1 MTGCTYG
8 SWCPANH
15 ASAKAVYYLIMTH
28 LLLPL
33 LLMCSF
39 RAFTQDVPA
48 LLQQA
53 TRLESDFKEEDA
65 LVQYQQIVKLQ
76 PHKVF
81 ALCRCSDLSCRI
93 GNWQDSRDQK
103 IAYFKA
109 GRGYADAAWRLDSTN
124 SEANVVMAFSIGRM
138 ILLESGKEKVAGA
151 GAIKRYAENAI
162 RHDPENYKA
171 WHILG
176 RWQYEVSGLNFI
188 ERTLAK
194 WFYGALPDA
203 SLQESIRDYE
213 KSMSL
218 RPGFM
223 LNYLELAKACHRDGQ
238 NARAIQLLRRLDSL
252 KDGMYDD
259 RQVRREGRQLL
270 AEWQ

>member
-1 MTGCTYG
+1 MTR
-8 SWCPANH
+8 
-15 ASAKAVYYLIMTH
+15 LF
-28 LLLPL
+28 LPL
-33 LLMCSF
+33 LLTLSF
-39 RAFTQDVPA
+39 RALSQDVPA

-53 TRLESDFKEEDA
+53 ARLESAFREEDA
-65 LVQYQQIVKLQ
+65 LVKYQEIVKLQ
-76 PHKVF
+76 PHNVF
-81 ALCRCSDLSCRI
+81 ALCHCSDLSCRI
-93 GNWQDSRDQK
+93 GNRQDSRDKK
-103 IAYFKA
+103 IGYFKA
-109 GRGYADAAWRLDSTN
+109 GHDYADAAWHLDSTN

-138 ILLESGKEKVAGA
+138 ILLESGREKVAGA
-151 GAIKRYAENAI
+151 GAIKRYAGDAI
-162 RHDPENYKA
+162 RYDPGNYKA

-176 RWQYEVSGLNFI
+176 RWHYEISGLNFI
-188 ERTLAK
+188 ERMLAK

-218 RPGFM
+218 RPDFM

-259 RQVRREGRQLL
+259 RQVRKEGRQLL

>member
-1 MTGCTYG
+1 MTR
-8 SWCPANH
+8 
-15 ASAKAVYYLIMTH
+15 
-28 LLLPL
+28 LLPL
-33 LLMCSF
+33 MFLTLSF

-53 TRLESDFKEEDA
+53 AWLESSFKEEEA
-65 LVQYQQIVKLQ
+65 LVKYQEIIKLQ
-76 PHKVF
+76 PQNVF
-81 ALCRCSDLSCRI
+81 ALCHCSDLDCRI
-93 GNWQDSRDQK
+93 GNRQDSRDKK
-103 IAYFKA
+103 IGYFKA
-109 GRGYADAAWRLDSTN
+109 GRDYANTAWRLDSTN
-124 SEANVVMAFSIGRM
+124 SEANVVMAFSIGRI
-138 ILLESGKEKVAGA
+138 ILLESGREKVAGA

-162 RHDPENYKA
+162 KYDPGNYKA

-176 RWQYEVSGLNFI
+176 RWHYEVSGLNFI

-218 RPGFM
+218 HPGFM
-223 LNYLELAKACHRDGQ
+223 LNYLELARACHRDGQ

-259 RQVRREGRQLL
+259 RQVRREGQQLL
-270 AEWQ
+270 AEWE

>member
-1 MTGCTYG
+1 MTR
-8 SWCPANH
+8 
-15 ASAKAVYYLIMTH
+15 
-28 LLLPL
+28 LLPL
-33 LLMCSF
+33 LFLTLSF

-53 TRLESDFKEEDA
+53 AWLESSFKEEEA
-65 LVQYQQIVKLQ
+65 LVKYQEIIKLQ
-76 PHKVF
+76 PHNVF
-81 ALCRCSDLSCRI
+81 ALCHCSDLNCRI
-93 GNWQDSRDQK
+93 GNRQDSRDKK
-103 IAYFKA
+103 IGYFKA
-109 GRGYADAAWRLDSTN
+109 GRDYANIAWRLDSTN

-138 ILLESGKEKVAGA
+138 ILLESGREKVAGA

-162 RHDPENYKA
+162 RYDPGNYKA

-176 RWQYEVSGLNFI
+176 RWHYEVSGLNFI

-194 WFYGALPDA
+194 WLYGALPDA

-218 RPGFM
+218 RPDFM
-223 LNYLELAKACHRDGQ
+223 LNYLELARACHRDGQ

>member
-1 MTGCTYG
+1 MTR
-8 SWCPANH
+8 
-15 ASAKAVYYLIMTH
+15 LF
-28 LLLPL
+28 LPL
-33 LLMCSF
+33 LLTLSF
-39 RAFTQDVPA
+39 RALSQDVPA

-53 TRLESDFKEEDA
+53 ARLESAFREEDA
-65 LVQYQQIVKLQ
+65 LVKYQEIVKLQ
-76 PHKVF
+76 PHNVF
-81 ALCRCSDLSCRI
+81 ALCHCSDLSCRI
-93 GNWQDSRDQK
+93 GNRQDSRDKK
-103 IAYFKA
+103 IGYFKA
-109 GRGYADAAWRLDSTN
+109 GHDYADVAWHLDSTN

-138 ILLESGKEKVAGA
+138 ILLESGREKVAGA
-151 GAIKRYAENAI
+151 GAIKRYAGDAI
-162 RHDPENYKA
+162 RYDPGNYKA

-176 RWQYEVSGLNFI
+176 RWHYEISGLNFI
-188 ERTLAK
+188 ERMLAK

-203 SLQESIRDYE
+203 SLQESIHDYE

-218 RPGFM
+218 RPDFM

>member
-1 MTGCTYG
+1 MTRL
-8 SWCPANH
+8 
-15 ASAKAVYYLIMTH
+15 LI
-28 LLLPL
+28 PL
-33 LLMCSF
+33 LLTLSF
-39 RAFTQDVPA
+39 RAFPQDVPA

-53 TRLESDFKEEDA
+53 ARLESDFKEEDA
-65 LVQYQQIVKLQ
+65 LVKYREIVRLQ
-76 PHKVF
+76 PHNVF
-81 ALCRCSDLSCRI
+81 ALCHCSDLNCRI
-93 GNWQDSRDQK
+93 GNRQDSRDK
-103 IAYFKA
+103 KLNYFKA
-109 GRGYADAAWRLDSTN
+109 GRDYADAAWRLDSTS
-124 SEANVVMAFSIGRM
+124 SEANVVMAFSIGRI
-138 ILLESGKEKVAGA
+138 ILLESGREKVAGA

-162 RHDPENYKA
+162 KYDPDNYKA

-176 RWQYEVSGLNFI
+176 RWHYEVSGLNFI

-203 SLQESIRDYE
+203 SLQESIHDYE

-270 AEWQ
+270 AAWQ

>member
-1 MTGCTYG
+1 MTR
-8 SWCPANH
+8 
-15 ASAKAVYYLIMTH
+15 

-33 LLMCSF
+33 LLTLSF
-39 RAFTQDVPA
+39 RALPQDVPA

-53 TRLESDFKEEDA
+53 ARLESDFKEEEA
-65 LVQYQQIVKLQ
+65 LIKYQDIVKLQ
-76 PHKVF
+76 PHNVF
-81 ALCRCSDLSCRI
+81 ALCHCSDLSCRI
-93 GNWQDSRDQK
+93 GNRQDSRDKK
-103 IAYFKA
+103 IGYFKA
-109 GRGYADAAWRLDSTN
+109 GRDYADAAWRLDSTN

-138 ILLESGKEKVAGA
+138 ILLESGREKVAGA
-151 GAIKRYAENAI
+151 GAIKRFAENAI
-162 RHDPENYKA
+162 KYDPQNYKA

-176 RWQYEVSGLNFI
+176 RWHYEISGLNFI

-203 SLQESIRDYE
+203 SLQESIHDYE

-223 LNYLELAKACHRDGQ
+223 LNYLELARACHRDGQ

-259 RQVRREGRQLL
+259 RQVRKEGRQLL

>member
-1 MTGCTYG
+1 MTR
-8 SWCPANH
+8 
-15 ASAKAVYYLIMTH
+15 
-28 LLLPL
+28 LLPL
-33 LLMCSF
+33 LFLTLSF

-53 TRLESDFKEEDA
+53 AWLESSFKEEEA
-65 LVQYQQIVKLQ
+65 LVKYQEIIKLQ
-76 PHKVF
+76 PHNVF
-81 ALCRCSDLSCRI
+81 ALCHCSDLNCRI
-93 GNWQDSRDQK
+93 GNRQDSRDKK
-103 IAYFKA
+103 IGYFKA
-109 GRGYADAAWRLDSTN
+109 GRDYANIAWRLDSTN

-138 ILLESGKEKVAGA
+138 ILLESGREKVAGA

-162 RHDPENYKA
+162 RYDPGNYKA

-176 RWQYEVSGLNFI
+176 RWHYEVSGLNFI

-194 WFYGALPDA
+194 WLYGALPDA
-203 SLQESIRDYE
+203 SLQEPIRDYE

-218 RPGFM
+218 RPDFM
-223 LNYLELAKACHRDGQ
+223 LNYLELARACHRDGQ

>member
-1 MTGCTYG
+1 M
-8 SWCPANH
+8 NR
-15 ASAKAVYYLIMTH
+15 
-28 LLLPL
+28 LLLLL
-33 LLMCSF
+33 LLMFPF
-39 RAFTQDVPA
+39 RALTQDVPA

-53 TRLESDFKEEDA
+53 TWLESSFKEEDA
-65 LVQYQQIVKLQ
+65 LVVYQRIVKLQ
-76 PHKVF
+76 PHNVF
-81 ALCRCSDLSCRI
+81 ALCHCSDLSCRI
-93 GNWQDSRDQK
+93 GNRQDSRDKK
-103 IAYFKA
+103 IGYFKA
-109 GRGYADAAWRLDSTN
+109 GRDYANAAWRLDSTN
-124 SEANVVMAFSIGRM
+124 SEVNVVMAFSIGRI
-138 ILLESGKEKVAGA
+138 ILLESGREKVAGA
-151 GAIKRYAENAI
+151 GAIKKYAENAI
-162 RHDPENYKA
+162 KYNPDNYKA

-176 RWQYEVSGLNFI
+176 RWHYEVSGLNFI

-218 RPGFM
+218 RPDFM

-270 AEWQ
+270 AEWE

>member
-1 MTGCTYG
+1 MTR
-8 SWCPANH
+8 
-15 ASAKAVYYLIMTH
+15 

-33 LLMCSF
+33 LLTLSF
-39 RAFTQDVPA
+39 RALPQDVPA

-53 TRLESDFKEEDA
+53 ARLEADFKEEDA
-65 LVQYQQIVKLQ
+65 LVKYQEIVKLQ
-76 PHKVF
+76 PHNVF
-81 ALCRCSDLSCRI
+81 ALCHCSDLSCRI
-93 GNWQDSRDQK
+93 GNRQDSRDKK
-103 IAYFKA
+103 IDYFKA
-109 GRGYADAAWRLDSTN
+109 GHDYADAAWRLDSTN

-138 ILLESGKEKVAGA
+138 ILLESGREKVAGA
-151 GAIKRYAENAI
+151 GAIKRYADDAI
-162 RHDPENYKA
+162 RYDPDNYKA

-176 RWQYEVSGLNFI
+176 RWHYEISGLNFI

-203 SLQESIRDYE
+203 SLQESIHDYE

-218 RPGFM
+218 RPAFM

-252 KDGMYDD
+252 RDGMYDD

>member
-1 MTGCTYG
+1 
-8 SWCPANH
+8 
-15 ASAKAVYYLIMTH
+15 
-28 LLLPL
+28 
-33 LLMCSF
+33 MCSF

>member
-1 MTGCTYG
+1 MTR
-8 SWCPANH
+8 
-15 ASAKAVYYLIMTH
+15 
-28 LLLPL
+28 LLPL
-33 LLMCSF
+33 LFLTLSF

-53 TRLESDFKEEDA
+53 GWLESSFKEEEA
-65 LVQYQQIVKLQ
+65 LVKYQEIIKLQ
-76 PHKVF
+76 PHNVF
-81 ALCRCSDLSCRI
+81 ALCHCSDLSCRI
-93 GNWQDSRDQK
+93 GNRQDSRDKK
-103 IAYFKA
+103 IGYFKA
-109 GRGYADAAWRLDSTN
+109 GLDYANTAWRLDSTN

-138 ILLESGKEKVAGA
+138 ILLESGREKVAGA

-162 RHDPENYKA
+162 KYDPGNYKA

-176 RWQYEVSGLNFI
+176 RWHYEVSGLNFI

-194 WFYGALPDA
+194 WLYGALPDA

-223 LNYLELAKACHRDGQ
+223 LNYLELARACHRDGQ

-270 AEWQ
+270 AAWQ

>member
-1 MTGCTYG
+1 MTR
-8 SWCPANH
+8 
-15 ASAKAVYYLIMTH
+15 
-28 LLLPL
+28 LLPL
-33 LLMCSF
+33 LFLTLSF

-53 TRLESDFKEEDA
+53 AWLESSFKEEEA
-65 LVQYQQIVKLQ
+65 LVKYQEIIKLQ
-76 PHKVF
+76 PHNVF
-81 ALCRCSDLSCRI
+81 ALCHCSDLNCRI
-93 GNWQDSRDQK
+93 GNRQDSRDKK
-103 IAYFKA
+103 IGYFKA
-109 GRGYADAAWRLDSTN
+109 GRDYANIAWRLDSTN

-138 ILLESGKEKVAGA
+138 ILLESGREKVAGA

-162 RHDPENYKA
+162 RYDPGNYKA

-176 RWQYEVSGLNFI
+176 RWHYEVSGLNFI

-218 RPGFM
+218 RPDFM
-223 LNYLELAKACHRDGQ
+223 LNYLELARACHRDGQ

>member
-1 MTGCTYG
+1 MTR
-8 SWCPANH
+8 
-15 ASAKAVYYLIMTH
+15 
-28 LLLPL
+28 LLPL
-33 LLMCSF
+33 LFLTLSF
-39 RAFTQDVPA
+39 RAFAQDVPA

-53 TRLESDFKEEDA
+53 GWLESSFKEEEA
-65 LVQYQQIVKLQ
+65 LVKYQEIIKLQ
-76 PHKVF
+76 PHNVF
-81 ALCRCSDLSCRI
+81 ALCHCSDLNCRI
-93 GNWQDSRDQK
+93 GNRQDSRDKK
-103 IAYFKA
+103 IGYFKA
-109 GRGYADAAWRLDSTN
+109 GLDYANTAWRLDSTN

-138 ILLESGKEKVAGA
+138 ILLESGREKVAGA

-162 RHDPENYKA
+162 RYDPGNYKA

-176 RWQYEVSGLNFI
+176 RWHYEVSGLNFI

-238 NARAIQLLRRLDSL
+238 SARAIQLLRRLDSL

-270 AEWQ
+270 AAWQ

>member
-1 MTGCTYG
+1 MTR
-8 SWCPANH
+8 
-15 ASAKAVYYLIMTH
+15 
-28 LLLPL
+28 LLPL
-33 LLMCSF
+33 LFLTLSF

-53 TRLESDFKEEDA
+53 AWLESSFKEEEA
-65 LVQYQQIVKLQ
+65 LVKYQEIVKLQ
-76 PHKVF
+76 PQNVF
-81 ALCRCSDLSCRI
+81 ALCHCSDLNCRI
-93 GNWQDSRDQK
+93 GNRQDSRDKK
-103 IAYFKA
+103 IGYFKA
-109 GRGYADAAWRLDSTN
+109 GRDYANTAWRLDSTN
-124 SEANVVMAFSIGRM
+124 SEANVVMAFSIGRI
-138 ILLESGKEKVAGA
+138 ILLESGREKVAGA

-162 RHDPENYKA
+162 KYDPGNYKA

-176 RWQYEVSGLNFI
+176 RWHYEVSGLNFI

-194 WFYGALPDA
+194 WLYGALPDA

-223 LNYLELAKACHRDGQ
+223 LNYLELARACHRDGQ

-259 RQVRREGRQLL
+259 RQVRREGQQLL
-270 AEWQ
+270 AEWD

>member
-1 MTGCTYG
+1 MF
-8 SWCPANH
+8 P
-15 ASAKAVYYLIMTH
+15 
-28 LLLPL
+28 
-33 LLMCSF
+33 F
-39 RAFTQDVPA
+39 RALTQDVPA

-53 TRLESDFKEEDA
+53 AQLESGFKEEDA
-65 LVQYQQIVKLQ
+65 LVKYQQIIKLQ
-76 PHKVF
+76 PHNVF
-81 ALCRCSDLSCRI
+81 ALCHCSDLNCRI
-93 GNWQDSRDQK
+93 GNRQDSRDKK
-103 IAYFKA
+103 IGYFKA
-109 GRGYADAAWRLDSTN
+109 GRDYANTAWRLDSTN

-138 ILLESGKEKVAGA
+138 ILLESGREKVAGA

-162 RHDPENYKA
+162 KYDPGNYKA

-176 RWQYEVSGLNFI
+176 RWHYEVSGLNFI

-194 WFYGALPDA
+194 WLYGALPDA

-223 LNYLELAKACHRDGQ
+223 LNYLELARACHRDGQ

-270 AEWQ
+270 AAWQ

>member
-1 MTGCTYG
+1 MTR
-8 SWCPANH
+8 
-15 ASAKAVYYLIMTH
+15 
-28 LLLPL
+28 LLPL
-33 LLMCSF
+33 LFLTLSF

-53 TRLESDFKEEDA
+53 AWLESSFKEEEA
-65 LVQYQQIVKLQ
+65 LVKYQEIIKLQ
-76 PHKVF
+76 PHNVF
-81 ALCRCSDLSCRI
+81 ALCHCSDLNCRI
-93 GNWQDSRDQK
+93 GNRQDSRDKK
-103 IAYFKA
+103 IGYFKA
-109 GRGYADAAWRLDSTN
+109 GRDYANTAWRLDSTN
-124 SEANVVMAFSIGRM
+124 SEANVVMAFSIGRI
-138 ILLESGKEKVAGA
+138 ILLESGREKVAGA

-162 RHDPENYKA
+162 RYDPGNYKA

-176 RWQYEVSGLNFI
+176 RWHYEVSGLNFI

-203 SLQESIRDYE
+203 SLQESIHDYE
-213 KSMSL
+213 KSMAL

-259 RQVRREGRQLL
+259 RQVRREGQQLL
-270 AEWQ
+270 AGWQ

>member
-1 MTGCTYG
+1 MTR
-8 SWCPANH
+8 
-15 ASAKAVYYLIMTH
+15 

-33 LLMCSF
+33 FLTLSF
-39 RAFTQDVPA
+39 RALSQDVPP
-48 LLQQA
+48 LLQEA
-53 TRLESDFKEEDA
+53 ARLESDFKEEDA
-65 LVQYQQIVKLQ
+65 LVKYQEIVRLQ
-76 PHKVF
+76 PHNVF
-81 ALCRCSDLSCRI
+81 ALCHCSDLSCRI
-93 GNWQDSRDQK
+93 GNRQDSRDKK
-103 IAYFKA
+103 IDYFKA
-109 GRGYADAAWRLDSTN
+109 GRGYADAAWRLDSAN
-124 SEANVVMAFSIGRM
+124 SEVNVVMAFSIGRI
-138 ILLESGKEKVAGA
+138 ILLESGREKVAGA

-162 RHDPENYKA
+162 KYDPGNYKA

-176 RWQYEVSGLNFI
+176 RWHYEVSGLNFI

-203 SLQESIRDYE
+203 SLQESIHDYE

-270 AEWQ
+270 AAWQ

>member
-1 MTGCTYG
+1 
-8 SWCPANH
+8 
-15 ASAKAVYYLIMTH
+15 MTH

-93 GNWQDSRDQK
+93 GNRQDSRDQK

>member
-1 MTGCTYG
+1 MTR
-8 SWCPANH
+8 
-15 ASAKAVYYLIMTH
+15 
-28 LLLPL
+28 LLPL
-33 LLMCSF
+33 LFLTLSF

-53 TRLESDFKEEDA
+53 AWLESSFKEEEA
-65 LVQYQQIVKLQ
+65 LVKYQEIIKLQ
-76 PHKVF
+76 PHNVF
-81 ALCRCSDLSCRI
+81 ALCHCSDLNCRI
-93 GNWQDSRDQK
+93 GNRQDSRDKK
-103 IAYFKA
+103 IGYFKA
-109 GRGYADAAWRLDSTN
+109 GRDYANIAWRLDSTN

-138 ILLESGKEKVAGA
+138 ILLESGREKVAGA

-162 RHDPENYKA
+162 RYDPGNYMA

-176 RWQYEVSGLNFI
+176 RWHYEVSGLNFI

-194 WFYGALPDA
+194 WLYGALPDA

-218 RPGFM
+218 RPDFM
-223 LNYLELAKACHRDGQ
+223 LNYLELARACHRDGQ